1 MLTTAYVICLRPERT
16 DQTADGNL
24 RCGLLTLLRKQFL
37 PVAYMYSLDQ
47 YFEEG
52 GDFLR
57 RQVADSPAIPAA
69 YAPHWPVDN
78 SIRCD
83 ARDTSLW
90 LICDA
95 TDTPVSAK
103 CDATD
108 TPLIGVIHRRIAI
121 PDPYGMQFDVVGSR
135 VDRQQPFDHVNRAAC
150 NFDRQSLDEG
160 RQAGFAST
168 DIHTR

>member
-1 MLTTAYVICLRPERT
+1 M
-16 DQTADGNL
+16 N
-24 RCGLLTLLRKQFL
+24 
-37 PVAYMYSLDQ
+37 
-47 YFEEG
+47 
-52 GDFLR
+52 
-57 RQVADSPAIPAA
+57 SPAIPAA
-69 YAPHWPVDN
+69 YAPHSPVDN
-78 SIRCD
+78 SVRCD

-95 TDTPVSAK
+95 TDTSVSAE

-108 TPLIGVIHRRIAI
+108 TPLNSVIHSRIAI

-135 VDRQQPFDHVNRAAC
+135 VDRQQPFDHVNRVAR
-150 NFDRQSLDEG
+150 NFDAKSSDEG